1 LGSLLAALASCLDV
15 RSQGGRWLLRVDDL
29 DTTRCV
35 PGMADQHQRVLA
47 ALGFE
52 WDGALTWQSAR
63 LDRYREAVATLES
76 SGLCY
81 PCSCSRRELGAAG
94 EHGGYPGTCRRG
106 PHGPG
111 PLALRYRY
119 DLRPVGPFEDD
130 WQGLCT
136 PGSGEQ
142 GDPVIRR
149 RDGLVAYQLAVVLDD
164 ADSGVNRVV
173 RGSDLLG
180 STFWQRSM
188 QQALGLP
195 EPRWGHIPLLVEAD
209 GSKLAKSRHSLP
221 LEPARAPFLL
231 HRALDLLGQ
240 QPPVELAVAS
250 VAEAWTWAVSHW
262 QPAAL
267 RGLAQLAL
275 TAPLY

>member
-1 LGSLLAALASCLDV
+1 
-15 RSQGGRWLLRVDDL
+15 
-29 DTTRCV
+29 
-35 PGMADQHQRVLA
+35 
-47 ALGFE
+47 
-52 WDGALTWQSAR
+52 
-63 LDRYREAVATLES
+63 
-76 SGLCY
+76 
-81 PCSCSRRELGAAG
+81 
-94 EHGGYPGTCRRG
+94 
-106 PHGPG
+106 
-111 PLALRYRY
+111 
-119 DLRPVGPFEDD
+119 
-130 WQGLCT
+130 
-136 PGSGEQ
+136 
-142 GDPVIRR
+142 
-149 RDGLVAYQLAVVLDD
+149 VAYQLAVVLDD